1 MSVKGQNLSDH
12 EQQDRPLPDYQ
23 YDLSPAQQFSL
34 PDFGTASNRDA
45 SLNRPVQNESHHDES
60 DPEAR
65 HSLQTAPKPSQNRA
79 AFGKWKSKAMS
90 GFPAADVPLP
100 PRITAQKICE
110 SFPNHIDDHVIL
122 ALMREGRGAKA
133 IDALIP
139 PPPGK
144 QKAGQS
150 HSKIQ
155 LRISTIREA
164 FPNEVFPITSTKRG
178 RSRSKVPK
186 DERVTF
192 EDGLTSFMSA
202 DGVSN
207 SRYTLVRD
215 LNTTGL
221 QTQETQAHL
230 SDAFLAGSQDNTG
243 TAVGSDFRIL
253 DTPTGSPS
261 RRAEASPRWA
271 SRGPAAA
278 FRPKI
283 LQAAQRSHQSN
294 PLEFQIKIEY
304 EKHKQLVHDV
314 FYGDQPLSGTKMW
327 QSILAHCSETY
338 DSFSRALQT
347 KSGFSLNKM
356 SLLDGELEN
365 SLSYLHRCITQCF
378 ERDPKFRARVELD
391 CPENQVGER
400 VKTAVLQDLLGRLH
414 GWTKSLE
421 RRLEIIRQIKRH
433 KRFHEKATGS
443 VHSVPYQHDRQS
455 TSSRSHAG
463 YTASSFQLDPLLCD
477 SLTPQIRPEI
487 SGLFKLGGSPDAR
500 AIRTAEEIIKSAS
513 QCMNSATIS
522 PSSQASRGRHLSPQ
536 QGSSRDP
543 SYQVEDV
550 CKLSD
555 SSGVDPHSGPADHT
569 MTEAPSMTPEN
580 PRRSFDAYME
590 EAGEFIDRQ
599 TRAMDLPPVSGKPR
613 TVISL

>member
-1 MSVKGQNLSDH
+1 
-12 EQQDRPLPDYQ
+12 
-23 YDLSPAQQFSL
+23 
-34 PDFGTASNRDA
+34 
-45 SLNRPVQNESHHDES
+45 
-60 DPEAR
+60 
-65 HSLQTAPKPSQNRA
+65 
-79 AFGKWKSKAMS
+79 
-90 GFPAADVPLP
+90 
-100 PRITAQKICE
+100 
-110 SFPNHIDDHVIL
+110 
-122 ALMREGRGAKA
+122 LMREGRGAKA

-186 DERVTF
+186 DEKVNF
-192 EDGLTSFMSA
+192 EDGVTSCTSA

-207 SRYTLVRD
+207 SRCTLAGD

-221 QTQETQAHL
+221 QTREPQAHL
-230 SDAFLAGSQDNTG
+230 DGAFLAGSQDNTG
-243 TAVGSDFRIL
+243 TAVGSDFLIVG
-253 DTPTGSPS
+253 TPTWIPS
-261 RRAEASPRWA
+261 QRAEPSLRWA
-271 SRGPAAA
+271 SIGPAAA

-283 LQAAQRSHQSN
+283 PQAAQRSHQSN
-294 PLEFQIKIEY
+294 PLELQIKTEY

-314 FYGDQPLSGTKMW
+314 FYGDQPLCGIEMW

-378 ERDPKFRARVELD
+378 ERDPEFRARVELD

-433 KRFHEKATGS
+433 KKFHEKATGS

-455 TSSRSHAG
+455 TSSQSHAG
-463 YTASSFQLDPLLCD
+463 YTASSLQLDPLLYD
-477 SLTPQIRPEI
+477 SLTPQIKPEV
-487 SGLFKLGGSPDAR
+487 SGLSKLGGSPNAR

-513 QCMNSATIS
+513 QCMNSATMS
-522 PSSQASRGRHLSPQ
+522 PSSQVSGGGHLSPQ
-536 QGSSRDP
+536 QGSSKDP
-543 SYQVEDV
+543 NYQVEDV
-550 CKLSD
+550 CRLSD
-555 SSGVDPHSGPADHT
+555 SSRADPSSGPADHT
-569 MTEAPSMTPEN
+569 MTEAHSMTPEN
-580 PRRSFDAYME
+580 PRRSFDSYME
-590 EAGEFIDRQ
+590 EAGGFIDRQ
-599 TRAMDLPPVSGKPR
+599 TRATDLPPVSGKPR
-613 TVISL
+613 IEISL